1 MKEKSN
7 SSEENTIDWV
17 PKTELGRQVMNG
29 KIKSIDE
36 IFKQGIKI
44 KEPEIVDKLLPNL
57 ETEIIL
63 IGGSPGKGGGI
74 KRTPTK
80 KTARM
85 HKSGRRFNVSAVV
98 VVGNK
103 DGYVGIGKGE
113 AAEHRRAIEKATLKA
128 KLNIIP
134 VKRGCGSWE
143 CNCGE
148 NHSIPSRVEG
158 RQGSVRAV
166 LIPAPKGI
174 GLCIPDEAK
183 KILRLAGIRDIW
195 SKSFGNTH
203 ARINFSFAIF
213 NALKNLNKIYMTKT
227 KKNEKSENHD

>member
-17 PKTELGRQVMNG
+17 PKTELGKQVMNG

-148 NHSIPSRVEG
+148 NHSIPFRVEG

-227 KKNEKSENHD
+227 KKNEKSENHE

>member
-17 PKTELGRQVMNG
+17 PKTELGKQVMNG

-148 NHSIPSRVEG
+148 NHSIPFRVEG

-183 KILRLAGIRDIW
+183 KILRLAGICDIW

-227 KKNEKSENHD
+227 KKNEKSENHE

>member
-17 PKTELGRQVMNG
+17 PKTELGKQVMNG

-148 NHSIPSRVEG
+148 NHSIPFRVEG

-166 LIPAPKGI
+166 LRPAPKGI
-174 GLCIPDEAK
+174 GLCIPDEEK

-227 KKNEKSENHD
+227 KKNEKSENHE